1 MSSQTPSPYPAF
13 PGFYPMGNSFD
24 DTFLLKAITDSN
36 KSLTADINGVSRD
49 ITATSLGLR
58 DAVERGQLNNAN
70 ITERTASQTIR
81 AVEQGSA
88 LNQTTSERVG
98 ANAAITSER
107 IGGNV
112 LTAIERVAG
121 EGRMTTTVTDAANRQ
136 AAADSARDVL
146 VSVERTGGNAVSA
159 VQTSYGGLLGA
170 IERTAGESRAQALE
184 GNENTRSALGDVR
197 TSIITD
203 VHRGFSDMSTSF
215 NRGTNE
221 LLLANTQT
229 SNYLGKA
236 IADSAWENRTAVAS
250 AVLEQLKM
258 GESVKANSAAQYSS
272 IVLENAKSSALL
284 SSQGANEY
292 ASLLM
297 EQQKMKEYLGSK
309 GDNQFAMT
317 QLEIHKVKE
326 CLASQASN
334 HFAVNQLEQQKMG
347 ALISAQM
354 ADAKYE
360 ALKTQ
365 THIASKMDDCC
376 CEIKEKIDGVDRDRL
391 RDNLVVEKGDNNIL
405 KIIELAGLR
414 RGFDDG
420 YDRRDRHHHHR

>member
-1 MSSQTPSPYPAF
+1 MSQANVPYPAY
-13 PGFYPMGNSFD
+13 PGFYPMGNAFD

-284 SSQGANEY
+284 SSQGSNQY
-292 ASLLM
+292 ASMLL

-317 QLEIHKVKE
+317 QLELQKVKE
-326 CLASQASN
+326 GLASQAAQ
-334 HFAVNQLEQQKMG
+334 HFSISQLEQQKMG
-347 ALISAQM
+347 SLLSAQM
-354 ADAKYE
+354 AEAKYE
-360 ALKTQ
+360 ALKSQ
-365 THIASKMDDCC
+365 QYVADKVDECC
-376 CEIKEKIDGVDRDRL
+376 CEVKEKIDNVDRDRL

-405 KIIELAGLR
+405 KIIELTQLT
-414 RGFDDG
+414 RGGWDRGDDQH
-420 YDRRDRHHHHR
+420 HHHHRRR